1 MKVNILISILILGSF
16 TLKGQTIQEINKMI
30 LGKWEYNVAYD
41 TIAVARLGNENKT
54 NNIFLTD
61 IQIKRKKAKLRSA
74 PEKWNATW
82 EIKNSNELYF
92 YLDNNKVL
100 KYLITKLTN
109 NSLEL
114 REFGLDISTLGY
126 KKDRYLYD

>member
-16 TLKGQTIQEINKMI
+16 TLKGQTTQEINKMI

-41 TIAVARLGNENKT
+41 TIAVASLGNENKT

-61 IQIKRKKAKLRSA
+61 IQIKRKKAKLSGA
-74 PEKWNATW
+74 PEVWNATW
-82 EIKNSNELYF
+82 EIKNSKELYF
-92 YLDNNKVL
+92 YLDNCKVL
-100 KYLITKLTN
+100 KYLIIKLTS

-114 REFGLDISTLGY
+114 REFGLDISNIGY
-126 KKDRYLYD
+126 KKK

>member
-16 TLKGQTIQEINKMI
+16 TLKGQTTQEINKMI

-41 TIAVARLGNENKT
+41 TIAVANLGNENKT
-54 NNIFLTD
+54 NNIFLSN
-61 IQIKRKKAKLRSA
+61 IQIKKKKAKLRSA
-74 PEKWNATW
+74 LEQLNATW

-92 YLDNNKVL
+92 YLDNRKVL
-100 KYLITKLTN
+100 KYLITKLTSN
-109 NSLEL
+109 FLEL

-126 KKDRYLYD
+126 KKK